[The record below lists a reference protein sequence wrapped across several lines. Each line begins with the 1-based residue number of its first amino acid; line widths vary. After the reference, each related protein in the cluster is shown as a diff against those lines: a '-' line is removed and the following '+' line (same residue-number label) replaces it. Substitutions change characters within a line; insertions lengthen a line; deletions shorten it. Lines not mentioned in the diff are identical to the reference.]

1 MPLKPPHTPKARY
14 YGHFNCVRMWCP
26 CASREVRFFYEQAF
40 SVSSLGCT
48 CTLTPR
54 SRESNCW
61 SRWCPSKKSN
71 SPTTSWIS
79 TATWVALLVGK
90 GKGIARLCHRAK
102 LAGERLRWGKSAMD
116 PTFYTFLG
124 WPLVPQWRKMLCE
137 ALTCWVLISADK
149 KWVTSEMS
157 FFHFS

>member
-14 YGHFNCVRMWCP
+14 YGLFNCIGMWCP
-26 CASREVRFFYEQAF
+26 CASQEVRFFYEQAF
-40 SVSSLGCT
+40 PVSFLGCT
-48 CTLTPR
+48 CTLTPH

-116 PTFYTFLG
+116 PTLHLSWPALRTAVEEDAMWSFNVLG
-124 WPLVPQWRKMLCE
+124 SNLCWR
-137 ALTCWVLISADK
+137 
-149 KWVTSEMS
+149 EMS
-157 FFHFS
+157 DFGN